1 MNGSKKRDSF
11 ILQAGILA
19 AAGFISRII
28 GLLYVS
34 PVTRIIGHVG
44 LGRTGIISRR
54 TITML

>member
-34 PVTRIIGHVG
+34 PVTRIIGQD
-44 LGRTGIISRR
+44 
-54 TITML
+54 